1 MKGPFWLLRYSYVAD
16 VGKLRPSLRPAHLE
30 LATAFVKEKRML
42 LGGALD
48 PLETKRE
55 GLLVFATEE
64 DAKAFASRDPYVVA
78 NPEARVVES
87 YRIDQWNVVVGSL
100 LQ

>member
-1 MKGPFWLLRYSYVAD
+1 LLRYSYVAD
-16 VGKLRPSLRPAHLE
+16 VAKLRPALRPEHLE
-30 LATAFVKEKRML
+30 LATLFAKERRLL

-48 PLETKRE
+48 PLEKRE

-64 DAKAFASRDPYVVA
+64 DAKNFALRDPYVVA
-78 NPEARVVES
+78 KPEARVVES

-100 LQ
+100 LD